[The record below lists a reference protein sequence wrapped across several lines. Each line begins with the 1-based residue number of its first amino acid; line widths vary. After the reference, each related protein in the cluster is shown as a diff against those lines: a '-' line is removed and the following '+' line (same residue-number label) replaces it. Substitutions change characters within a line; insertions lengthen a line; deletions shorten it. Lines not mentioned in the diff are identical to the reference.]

1 MMMVFIIDGLLDLP
15 IKLQGA
21 VDNAWIEKSRKLV
34 ELIIELLAGVGVI
47 GSFGIFTFILK

>member
-1 MMMVFIIDGLLDLP
+1 MVFIIDGLLDLP